1 MTEIRF
7 FVPGLPAP
15 GGSKQAFVP
24 LNRKTGEPYRG
35 KGGRIIV
42 NVVDDAGKRNKA
54 WKQEVAKAALIA
66 MKLADLAPLTGALH
80 LELLFQMPR
89 PKFHFRSDGLSLRP
103 NAPQHH
109 ITRPDC
115 GKLARSTTDA
125 CTGIVWRDD
134 GQIVV
139 DHGEKAF
146 SDQPGCWVIVKEAEL
161 ET

>member
-15 GGSKQAFVP
+15 GGSKSAFVP
-24 LNRKTGEPYRG
+24 TNRKTGEPYRG

-42 NVVDDAGKRNKA
+42 NVVDSGGERTKNWRQD
-54 WKQEVAKAALIA
+54 VAAAAFQA
-66 MKLADLAPLTGALH
+66 MKQADLAPLTGPLE

-89 PKFHFRSDGLSLRP
+89 PKSHFRSNGIQLKP
-103 NAPQHH
+103 GAPSHH
-109 ITRPDC
+109 IIRPDC

-125 CTGIVWRDD
+125 CTGILWRDD
-134 GQIVV
+134 AQIVV

-146 SDQPGCWVIVKEAEL
+146 SDRPGCWVIVKEAGK
-161 ET
+161 